1 MSNPVRALVI
11 LPVLQRAESKK
22 KQKNKKTKKKDK
34 IKKIL
39 IAPHKSPSKN
49 DIFGLTLNAINTFL
63 VENRVQV

>member
-22 KQKNKKTKKKDK
+22 TKNKKKDK
-34 IKKIL
+34 NRERKKIL

>member
-22 KQKNKKTKKKDK
+22 KKKKAKIEKQKN
-34 IKKIL
+34 L

>member
-22 KQKNKKTKKKDK
+22 QKKTKKKTK
-34 IKKIL
+34 EKKIL

>member
-22 KQKNKKTKKKDK
+22 KKKKDK
-34 IKKIL
+34 NRETKKIL

-49 DIFGLTLNAINTFL
+49 DLFGLTLNAINTFL

>member
-11 LPVLQRAESKK
+11 LPVLQRAESTKK
-22 KQKNKKTKKKDK
+22 KKKDK
-34 IKKIL
+34 NRERKKIL

-49 DIFGLTLNAINTFL
+49 DLFGLTLNAINTFL

>member
-11 LPVLQRAESKK
+11 LPVLQRAESK
-22 KQKNKKTKKKDK
+22 NKKNKKKDK
-34 IKKIL
+34 NRERKTIL

>member
-22 KQKNKKTKKKDK
+22 QKKRDK
-34 IKKIL
+34 RKKIL